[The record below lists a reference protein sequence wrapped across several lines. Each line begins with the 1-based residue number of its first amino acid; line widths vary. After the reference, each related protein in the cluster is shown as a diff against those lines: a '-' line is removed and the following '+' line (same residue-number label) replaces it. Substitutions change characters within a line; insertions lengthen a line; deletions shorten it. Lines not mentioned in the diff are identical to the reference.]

1 MAKIAYPDKQTAVN
15 PASPAAN
22 EVYTAANAN
31 EVKNSVNVLYDMI
44 EVVAGIVD
52 PATADYDSTTLNAAY
67 PSALIGTEIL
77 CPYNAGGPI
86 IYKKVTASVWY
97 SLPMGTV

>member
-1 MAKIAYPDKQTAVN
+1 MAKIAYPNKQTAVN

-22 EVYTAANAN
+22 EVFTAANAN
-31 EVKNSVNVLYDMI
+31 EIKTVVNGLDDMI
-44 EVVAGIVD
+44 SEIVGIVD
-52 PATADYDSTTLNAAY
+52 PATADYTSATLNAAY
-67 PSALIGTEIL
+67 PSVSIGQEVI